1 MNDLQVFTNEDFGE
15 VRTIDENGKILF
27 CGSDAA
33 KALGY
38 TNYRDALRRH
48 CKGVVKRDTLTDGGK
63 QAISFIPEGDLYRL
77 ITHSRLKEAEKFERW
92 VFDEVLPTIRKHGA
106 YMTSEAIER
115 VLLNPDTIIQLA
127 QSLKTEREK
136 NDKLSLENTQQ
147 KQIIGEL
154 KPKATYYDVILNNKG
169 LVTITQIAKDYGM
182 SGRALNK
189 MLHELGI
196 QYKLN
201 DQWLL
206 YRQYHDKGYTHSQTQ
221 EISLKDGTVSVK
233 MNTKWT
239 QKGRLFLYDLLKA
252 NNIYPVIE
260 QHTA

>member
-1 MNDLQVFTNEDFGE
+1 MNELMKING
-15 VRTIDENGKILF
+15 VRGYLDENGMAQLNLEDVAR
-27 CGSDAA
+27 GLGLTTVA
-33 KALGY
+33 KSGNVCVRWKTVEKYL
-38 TNYRDALRRH
+38 
-48 CKGVVKRDTLTDGGK
+48 KEFGVATSCNDG
-63 QAISFIPEGDLYRL
+63 FIPENVFYKLCF
-77 ITHSRLKEAEKFERW
+77 KAKNQVAKKFQDM
-92 VFDEVLPTIRKHGA
+92 VTDEVLPSIRKHGA
-106 YMTSEAIER
+106 YMTPETIER
-115 VLLNPDTIIQLA
+115 VLLNPDTIIELA
-127 QSLKTEREK
+127 QTLKAEQEK
-136 NDKLSLENTQQ
+136 NKALSLENIQQ

-154 KPKATYYDVILNNKG
+154 KPKATYYDIILNNKG

-196 QYKLN
+196 QYKMS

-206 YRQYHDKGYTHSQTQ
+206 YRKYHDEGYTHSQTQ
-221 EISLKDGTVSVK
+221 EIPLKDGTISVK

-260 QHTA
+260 QQTA